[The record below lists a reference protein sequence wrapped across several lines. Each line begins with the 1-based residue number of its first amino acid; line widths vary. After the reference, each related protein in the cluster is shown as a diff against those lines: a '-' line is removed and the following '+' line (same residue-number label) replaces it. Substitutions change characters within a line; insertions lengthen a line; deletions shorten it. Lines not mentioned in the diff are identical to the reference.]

1 MVLNQL
7 HLQVSWMHPEIHSE
21 TRWLTQDS
29 ERTRDPKTFHRGL
42 TLFSGLLPAL
52 KVRPQRTR
60 HSGLWPQC
68 CLTGRKPQI
77 QTSGGSH
84 TSCKFSCETLPF
96 FWAFTPTEGLHQGS
110 HLCHLSDKR
119 FKGGK
124 VSISQHDAY
133 DSSLCHFNL
142 PKPMIQRPSKNDT
155 MVFPHLDFALP
166 MLHLGAAVRV
176 VKKKTCSQG
185 SLYYQPKQCTIEG
198 ISLIS
203 LKTTMHVHCYF
214 DPPEMGN
221 HWCNLSLS
229 VILSLFIS
237 MVFRE
242 NKRENF
248 PGNVATE

>member
-1 MVLNQL
+1 
-7 HLQVSWMHPEIHSE
+7 MHPEIHSE

-166 MLHLGAAVRV
+166 RIYLEPKNHMLHLGAAVRV
-176 VKKKTCSQG
+176 VKKKTCSQH
-185 SLYYQPKQCTIEG
+185 LTARTKKFRTRHPQPKKKNNGHETKRLNNHSIA
-198 ISLIS
+198 I
-203 LKTTMHVHCYF
+203 
-214 DPPEMGN
+214 PPPQKKKQ
-221 HWCNLSLS
+221 
-229 VILSLFIS
+229 LFQ
-237 MVFRE
+237 MF
-242 NKRENF
+242 F
-248 PGNVATE
+248 PQ

>member
-96 FWAFTPTEGLHQGS
+96 FGHSHQRKDCIKGVICATYPIKGS
-110 HLCHLSDKR
+110 
-119 FKGGK
+119 K
-124 VSISQHDAY
+124 VAKCPFPNMTLTTQVFAILTSQNLWFNGHQKTIPWSFRTSIS
-133 DSSLCHFNL
+133 LCREFIWSQKIICFTWG
-142 PKPMIQRPSKNDT
+142 PPSG
-155 MVFPHLDFALP
+155 L
-166 MLHLGAAVRV
+166 
-176 VKKKTCSQG
+176 
-185 SLYYQPKQCTIEG
+185 
-198 ISLIS
+198 
-203 LKTTMHVHCYF
+203 
-214 DPPEMGN
+214 
-221 HWCNLSLS
+221 
-229 VILSLFIS
+229 
-237 MVFRE
+237 
-242 NKRENF
+242 
-248 PGNVATE
+248 